1 MKDNVIHLS
10 LTARHNVSD
19 ILFPKNLQRSFWN
32 ALKHASF
39 LGREFPDGSFVTQ
52 NILESKN
59 GLSLSVSNSYNQEPS
74 PSQKANQA
82 EMNYCY
88 QNDAT
93 SRSDYQDI
101 LSKRV

>member
-1 MKDNVIHLS
+1 MKDNVIHFS

-19 ILFPKNLQRSFWN
+19 ILLPKNLQRSFWN